1 MSERERK
8 IIAFLL
14 GVIFKLSM
22 DRDVDANEVHQLV
35 NLMDEFGTYDLDE
48 EEFRY

>member
-1 MSERERK
+1 MDARERK

-22 DRDVDANEVHQLV
+22 GQDVDRNEVQQLV
-35 NLMDEFGTYDLDE
+35 NLMDEFDTDDLDKQ
-48 EEFRY
+48 EFRY